1 MQDETRTDLTSL
13 PHESNKGPSEDAI
26 LHLLQSRFKHG
37 LPYTRLGHSILIAVN
52 PYQPLD
58 LLNDATLQSY
68 ADVCYRDLSESKP
81 IMQPH
86 VYDLAAKVYFHMRR
100 TGQDQS
106 IILSGITGSGKST
119 TRAHLLEQILL
130 LSTHTKKERKLQQ
143 QIRQSSVILEA
154 FGHARTSQNKSAS
167 QFGQFQEIQLNERG
181 HLVGAQSLTFAFDKY
196 RLLATRRGRLGE
208 RTYHVFYS
216 LLAGTTPEEKTALY
230 INFDLDH
237 FYYLNN
243 QHLTTEDEVHFGDL
257 KTALKTCGFKASMV
271 TAMFQLL
278 SAILHMGNLQ
288 FTEPEDSMVQDAC
301 AVKNVDVL
309 QAVAALLGVS
319 PHKLETALT
328 YKLRLIRNELCTVFL
343 NPRAAEEQ
351 RDAFACALYHS
362 LFVWIVENLNTKL
375 CHGDPANFI
384 GLMDLPG
391 FQNFSKTD
399 DNGFEQFCFNFANE
413 RLHQFMIQQQFND
426 DNSEA
431 LQDGLLL
438 PKVLTMDNIGCLDL
452 LGGNNGN
459 NGGTSGLVGAVNK
472 ASAKYQTGATD
483 ATDAN
488 LLATMQRQYN
498 GHPSF
503 ISAQSFSFGIHHYG
517 GTVHYSVDHFLD
529 RNMDSMS
536 PDFVSLLR
544 DHSSNNFVSSLFQS
558 MAMATESHPKDD
570 RTIVKAQLTSKPT
583 RAPSMRRKTTKR
595 LQRKNTTKQTPA
607 IPEESEAADIT
618 TPTTAA
624 EDTPDA
630 YLDEEIK
637 VSTVLDQLYTTLSDL
652 FVTMAG
658 TQIYNVIHIRPN
670 DMQAPDTLDSNR
682 VKNQLRSFLLSDL
695 TLRRSKEYV
704 INYTYGEFVTRYEML
719 MARMVDTTTNRPERE
734 LTESLYAFMNWNDQ
748 NAFLGRELI
757 WLAYGPWKELEDG
770 LRLAEK
776 DARAKSKGGLDASS
790 EMAAGAVAGAAL
802 GAAAGGAGMGD
813 DGMQEMR
820 SLPLSDNNNPMYDG
834 GHAPPAFGEQGPNYS
849 GHDDSYLLAPPHM
862 TGTASMYGGSYA
874 ASEDGNRRDDM
885 ASQWGDESEWGINGL
900 GEGFGPNMDMA
911 KMVEDYQSPQIENI
925 EEVPITALRI
935 WWVRFVWL
943 MTWWVPS
950 ALLSWIGKMKRED
963 VRMAWREKFTL
974 CLLIFLFSG
983 VVLFFIVGLGY
994 VMCPGTDTMYSAA
1007 NVAAHSTSTDMWV
1020 SVRGSAYDITN
1031 FALSNHGTAAYPA
1044 NTDTM
1049 MEVAGLDL
1057 SNTFPIPL
1065 TTGCAGLVTSDTI
1078 TIQPNSSLVLGPFV
1092 HKSGAQAVD
1101 PTLKAMTDPNWYTN
1115 TFLPNMK
1122 MYKKGP
1128 LVIPITQLED
1138 DHKSWGRSVLAVNG
1152 KVYDITDYLSTANY
1166 YGTANPSYHFLD
1178 SAVEQIFQYFSGT
1191 DATDNWNKYF
1201 GNLSPEAQAQN
1212 MNCLNNM
1219 FYLGDVDIR
1228 DTPKCQFSNYLLLAF
1243 ACLMCLTIVVK
1254 FISALQFGGAPTP
1267 EEHDKFV
1274 ICQVPCYTEDE
1285 ESIRKTIDSLTVLN
1299 YDDRRKLILIIA
1311 DGMIMGSGND
1321 RPTPRI
1327 VLDVLGYDT
1336 TQDPE
1341 ALMFKSIGD
1350 GSKQLNYGKIYSG
1363 LYECE
1368 GHVVPYLVVAKV
1380 GKASER
1386 AKPGNRGK
1394 RDSQMILMNF
1404 LSKVHFDSPMTPMEL
1419 EMYHQIKNVIGVH
1432 PSFYEYVLMI
1442 DSDTEVEPNALNHM
1456 ISTML
1461 HDGKIIGLCG
1471 ETKLSNED
1479 QSWTTM
1485 IQVYEYYISHHLSKA
1500 FESLF
1505 GSVTCLP
1512 GCFCMYRIRTPVK
1525 NEPLIISPK
1534 IINEYK
1540 DNHVDTLH
1548 KKNLLHLGED
1558 RYLTTLMMKHFPNYK
1573 MKFTPYAICQTVA
1586 PDKWAILL
1594 SQRRRWINSTI
1605 HNLLEVVLLPDL
1617 CGFCCFSMRFVVL
1630 LDLIGTLTLPVT
1642 ACYLVY
1648 LIYIIA
1654 SGNGPFP
1661 LIAICMLAG
1670 VYALQAILFILK
1682 RQWQHIG
1689 WMVFYILAIPVFSF
1703 FLPVYSFW
1711 HFDDFSWGNTRVVVG
1726 DNKQKKIIVTD
1737 DEKFDEKMI
1746 PLKKWSVY
1754 EQELWELGSGGGGDQ
1769 DNKSYYSGSKRG
1781 GGSVY
1786 GGGGSQYGGGGSQY
1800 GGAGNDYGYDY
1811 YRDTK
1816 VNEKQSRAQT
1826 PSYMPS
1832 YAGSV
1837 IGAPPPMPGS
1847 EFGGPQ
1853 DYMMM
1858 QPHQSFVPPHGP
1870 GSVHS
1875 FGGDQHMDFE
1885 QQSMSGRNSPHLGGG
1900 GHPMAAAAAMSQY
1913 SMPMS
1918 TASFV
1923 PPGFPSDNEIFE
1935 AIKHIL
1941 SSADLMTITKK
1952 QVRTQLAT
1960 QFGFDM
1966 TIKKDFINSSIES
1979 ILQGR
1984 M

>member
-13 PHESNKGPSEDAI
+13 SHESNKGPSEDAI

-37 LPYTRLGHSILIAVN
+37 LPYTRLGHSTLIAVN

-119 TRAHLLEQILL
+119 TRAHILEQLLL

-143 QIRQSSVILEA
+143 QIRQASVILEA

-181 HLVGAQSLTFAFDKY
+181 HLVGSQVLTFAFDKY

-216 LLAGTTPEEKTALY
+216 LLAGTTLEEKTALY

-257 KTALKTCGFKASMV
+257 KTALKTCGFKASVV

-362 LFVWIVENLNTKL
+362 LFVWIVENVNTKL

-413 RLHQFMIQQQFND
+413 RLHQFMIQQQFHD
-426 DNSEA
+426 DNEA
-431 LQDGLLL
+431 AQDGLSL
-438 PKVLTMDNIGCLDL
+438 PKVLTMDNISCLDL

-459 NGGTSGLVGAVNK
+459 NGGTIGLVGAVNK
-472 ASAKYQTGATD
+472 TSAKYQAGATD

-595 LQRKNTTKQTPA
+595 LQRKNTTKQTPT
-607 IPEESEAADIT
+607 IPEDSESM
-618 TPTTAA
+618 TPTTVDAVAA
-624 EDTPDA
+624 QDGIPDED
-630 YLDEEIK
+630 IK

-670 DMQAPDTLDSNR
+670 DMQTPDTLDSNR
-682 VKNQLRSFLLSDL
+682 VKNQLRSFLISDL
-695 TLRRSKEYV
+695 TLRRSREYV
-704 INYTYGEFVTRYEML
+704 INYTYAEFITRYESLVVSMI
-719 MARMVDTTTNRPERE
+719 DTTNKSDRE
-734 LTESLYAFMNWNDQ
+734 QLDTLYAFMNWNDHH
-748 NAFLGRELI
+748 AYLGRELI
-757 WLAYGPWKELEDG
+757 WLAYDSWRELENG
-770 LRLAEK
+770 LRIAEK
-776 DARAKSKGGLDASS
+776 EARAKAKGVTS
-790 EMAAGAVAGAAL
+790 EAAAGATL
-802 GAAAGGAGMGD
+802 GATGVTADGTGD
-813 DGMQEMR
+813 DDQMQEMR
-820 SLPLSDNNNPMYDG
+820 TLPL
-834 GHAPPAFGEQGPNYS
+834 
-849 GHDDSYLLAPPHM
+849 HDDPAYEALSGSGGFGDPRHRYPNHTDSFMMGPHM
-862 TGTASMYGGSYA
+862 AGTASMYGGSYA
-874 ASEDGNRRDDM
+874 ASEDGHRRDDM

-911 KMVEDYQSPQIENI
+911 KMVEDYQAPQIENI

-950 ALLSWIGKMKRED
+950 PLLNWIGKMKRDD

-974 CLLIFLFSG
+974 CLLIFFFSI
-983 VVLFFIVGLGY
+983 VVLFFIVGLGL
-994 VMCPGTDTMYSAA
+994 VMCPGTDSMYSPA
-1007 NVAAHSTSTDMWV
+1007 NVEAHGISTDMYV
-1020 SVRGSAYDITN
+1020 SVRGQVYDITN
-1031 FALSNHGTAAYPA
+1031 FALSNHGTQTYPA
-1044 NTDTM
+1044 STDTM
-1049 MEVAGLDL
+1049 KEIAGLDL

-1065 TTGCAGLVTSDTI
+1065 TQACAGLVTSDTLSI
-1078 TIQPNSSLVLGPFV
+1078 TPNNTINLGPFV
-1092 HKSGAQAVD
+1092 HKSGKQAVD
-1101 PTLKAMTDPNWYTN
+1101 PSLTAMQDPNWYSN
-1115 TFLPNMK
+1115 TFLPGMK
-1122 MYKKGP
+1122 LYKKGS
-1128 LVIPITQLED
+1128 LVIPISQLEA
-1138 DHKSWGRSVLAVNG
+1138 DHKSWGRSALAVNG
-1152 KVYDITDYLSTANY
+1152 KIYDITDYLSTADY
-1166 YGTANPSYHFLD
+1166 YGSANSDYHFLD

-1201 GNLSPEAQAQN
+1201 GALSPEAQQQN
-1212 MNCLNNM
+1212 MNCLDNA

-1243 ACLMCLTIVVK
+1243 ACLMCLTILVK

-1341 ALMFKSIGD
+1341 PLMFKSIGD

-1404 LSKVHFDSPMTPMEL
+1404 LNKVHFDGPMTPMEL

-1432 PSFYEYVLMI
+1432 PSFYEYILMI

-1534 IINEYK
+1534 VISEYK

-1573 MKFTPYAICQTVA
+1573 MKFTPYALCQTVA
-1586 PDKWAILL
+1586 PEKWGILL

-1648 LIYIIA
+1648 LIYVIA

-1661 LIAICMLAG
+1661 LIAVCMLAG

-1754 EQELWELGSGGGGDQ
+1754 EQELWELGSNGDH
-1769 DNKSYYSGSKRG
+1769 DNKSYYSGSKHG
-1781 GGSVY
+1781 GSVYAGGSVY
-1786 GGGGSQYGGGGSQY
+1786 GGGGSQYGGGG
-1800 GGAGNDYGYDY
+1800 GVGNDYGYDY

-1816 VNEKQSRAQT
+1816 IGEKPGRTQT

-1837 IGAPPPMPGS
+1837 IGPPPPVPGS
-1847 EFGGPQ
+1847 EFGGPH

-1858 QPHQSFVPPHGP
+1858 PPPHHSFMAPQPP

-1875 FGGDQHMDFE
+1875 FGGGGVPGEMDYD

-1900 GHPMAAAAAMSQY
+1900 LPMATMSQY
-1913 SMPMS
+1913 SIPMS
-1918 TASFV
+1918 TDSHV
-1923 PPGFPSDNEIFE
+1923 PPGFPNDNEIFD
-1935 AIKHIL
+1935 AIKQIL

-1952 QVRTQLAT
+1952 QVRTQLAS

-1966 TIKKDFINSSIES
+1966 MIKKEFINTSIES

>member
-1 MQDETRTDLTSL
+1 MQDENRTDLTSL
-13 PHESNKGPSEDAI
+13 PHDTNKGPSEDAI
-26 LHLLQSRFKHG
+26 LHLLASRYKHG
-37 LPYTRLGHSILIAVN
+37 LPYTQLGHSTLISVN
-52 PYQPLD
+52 PYQTLD
-58 LLNDATLQSY
+58 LMNDPTLQAY
-68 ADVCYRDLSESKP
+68 ANIRYRDLTNSKP
-81 IMQPH
+81 VMQPH

-119 TRAHLLEQILL
+119 SRGHILEQVLL

-154 FGHARTSQNKSAS
+154 FGHASTSQNKSAS

-181 HLVGAQSLTFAFDKY
+181 HLVGAQALTFAFDKY
-196 RLLATRRGRLGE
+196 RLLASPRKNSGRE
-208 RTYHVFYS
+208 RTYHVLYS
-216 LLAGTTPEEKTALY
+216 LLSGTTLEEKTALY
-230 INFDLDH
+230 LNFDLDH
-237 FYYLNN
+237 FNYLNH
-243 QHLTTEDEVHFGDL
+243 QHVTMEDEVQFGNL

-288 FTEPEDSMVQDAC
+288 FTVATEEAMVQDAC
-301 AVKNVDVL
+301 AVKNGDVL

-319 PHKLETALT
+319 STKLETALT
-328 YKLRLIRNELCTVFL
+328 YRLRLIRNELCTVFL
-343 NPRAAEEQ
+343 NPRAAAEQ
-351 RDAFACALYHS
+351 RDTFACALYHS
-362 LFVWIVENLNTKL
+362 LFVWIVETLNTKL
-375 CHGDPANFI
+375 CHADPANFI

-391 FQNFSKTD
+391 FQNFSQTD
-399 DNGFEQFCFNFANE
+399 DNGFEQFCFNFSNE
-413 RLHQFMIQQQFND
+413 RLFQFLIQQQFNND
-426 DNSEA
+426 D
-431 LQDGLLL
+431 DDVVL
-438 PKVLTMDNIGCLDL
+438 PRVLTMDNVGCLDL
-452 LGGNNGN
+452 LGD
-459 NGGTSGLVGAVNK
+459 LVGSINK

-488 LLATMQRQYN
+488 LLADMQRQYN

-503 ISAQSFSFGIHHYG
+503 ISAQSFSFGIHHYH
-517 GTVHYSVDHFLD
+517 GTVHYSVDRFLD

-544 DHSSNNFVSSLFQS
+544 DHSSNSFVSCLFSS
-558 MAMATESHPKDD
+558 MALATESHPKDD
-570 RTIVKAQLTSKPT
+570 RTIVKAQLSSKPT
-583 RAPSMRRKTTKR
+583 RAPSMRRKR
-595 LQRKNTTKQTPA
+595 LEQQRHNHA
-607 IPEESEAADIT
+607 EESQSM
-618 TPTTAA
+618 TPTAV
-624 EDTPDA
+624 DTQGD
-630 YLDEEIK
+630 DDNVK
-637 VSTVLDQLYTTLSDL
+637 VSTVLDQLSTTLSDL
-652 FVTMAG
+652 FVTMAS
-658 TQIYNVIHIRPN
+658 THIYNIIHLRPN
-670 DMQAPDTLDSNR
+670 DMHSPDTFDNHR
-682 VKNQLRSFLLSDL
+682 VKNQVRSFLLSDL
-695 TLRRSKEYV
+695 ILRRTTEYV
-704 INYTYGEFVTRYEML
+704 INYTFSEFISRYESL
-719 MARMVDTTTNRPERE
+719 FTTIINTTHNDNSRD
-734 LTESLYAFMNWNDQ
+734 LAASVYAFMNWNEQ
-748 NAFLGRELI
+748 HAYLGRGLI
-757 WLAYGPWKELEDG
+757 WLGFDTWKELEDG
-770 LRLAEK
+770 LRVAEK
-776 DARAKSKGGLDASS
+776 EARAKAKVVDTQQHLPDYGQPPHVMGYDDQQPSS
-790 EMAAGAVAGAAL
+790 
-802 GAAAGGAGMGD
+802 
-813 DGMQEMR
+813 
-820 SLPLSDNNNPMYDG
+820 YDG
-834 GHAPPAFGEQGPNYS
+834 YP
-849 GHDDSYLLAPPHM
+849 PPHV
-862 TGTASMYGGSYA
+862 GSIYGGSYA

-950 ALLSWIGKMKRED
+950 PLLSWIGKMKRDD

-974 CLLIFLFSG
+974 CLLIFFFSL

-994 VMCPGTDTMYSAA
+994 VMCPGTDTMYSTS
-1007 NVAAHSTSTDMWV
+1007 NVAAHGVRTDNYV
-1020 SVRGSAYDITN
+1020 SVRGQVYDITN
-1031 FALSNHGTAAYPA
+1031 FALNNHGTTTYPA
-1044 NTDTM
+1044 NADTM
-1049 MEVAGLDL
+1049 TELAGLDI

-1065 TTGCAGLVTSDTI
+1065 TQACAGLVSSDTI
-1078 TIQPNSSLVLGPFV
+1078 SITPNNSIDLGPFV
-1092 HKSGAQAVD
+1092 HKSGKQLVD
-1101 PTLKAMTDPNWYTN
+1101 PTLKAMADPNWFGT
-1115 TFLPNMK
+1115 TFLPSMK
-1122 MYKKGP
+1122 MYKKGT
-1128 LVIPITQLED
+1128 LVIPISQLEA
-1138 DHKSWGRSVLAVNG
+1138 DHKGWGRSALAVNG
-1152 KVYDITDYLSTANY
+1152 KVYDITDYLTTASY
-1166 YGTANPSYHFLD
+1166 YGSANSEYHFLD
-1178 SAVEQIFQYFSGT
+1178 SAVEQIFQFFSGT
-1191 DATDNWNKYF
+1191 DATLQWNKYF
-1201 GNLSPEAQAQN
+1201 GTLTPEAQQQN
-1212 MNCLNNM
+1212 INCLNNA
-1219 FYLGDVDIR
+1219 FYMGDVDIR
-1228 DTPKCQFSNYLLLAF
+1228 NTPKCQFSNYLLLAF

-1299 YDDRRKLILIIA
+1299 YDDRRKLILVIA

-1336 TQDPE
+1336 TLDPE
-1341 ALMFKSIGD
+1341 PLMFKSIGD
-1350 GSKQLNYGKIYSG
+1350 GSKQLNYGKVYSG

-1404 LSKVHFDSPMTPMEL
+1404 LNKVHFDSPMTPMEL

-1479 QSWTTM
+1479 KSWTTM

-1586 PDKWAILL
+1586 PDRWQVLL

-1648 LIYIIA
+1648 LIYVIA

-1661 LIAICMLAG
+1661 LIAICMLGG
-1670 VYALQAILFILK
+1670 VYALQALLFILK

-1689 WMVFYILAIPVFSF
+1689 WMIFYILAIPVFSF

-1754 EQELWELGSGGGGDQ
+1754 EQELWQVADG
-1769 DNKSYYSGSKRG
+1769 KSYYSANNNNP
-1781 GGSVY
+1781 
-1786 GGGGSQYGGGGSQY
+1786 SQ
-1800 GGAGNDYGYDY
+1800 NDP
-1811 YRDTK
+1811 R
-1816 VNEKQSRAQT
+1816 NEK
-1826 PSYMPS
+1826 PS

-1837 IGAPPPMPGS
+1837 IGPGS
-1847 EFGGPQ
+1847 EYG
-1853 DYMMM
+1853 M
-1858 QPHQSFVPPHGP
+1858 
-1870 GSVHS
+1870 GSIY
-1875 FGGDQHMDFE
+1875 
-1885 QQSMSGRNSPHLGGG
+1885 QQES
-1900 GHPMAAAAAMSQY
+1900 SQY
-1913 SMPMS
+1913 S
-1918 TASFV
+1918 V
-1923 PPGFPSDNEIFE
+1923 PGFPSDHDIYE
-1935 AIKHIL
+1935 AIKYIL

-1952 QVRTQLAT
+1952 QVRIQLGAH
-1960 QFGFDM
+1960 FGYDM
-1966 TIKKDFINSSIES
+1966 SNKKEFINSSIEE
-1979 ILQGR
+1979 ILR
-1984 M
+1984 NCM